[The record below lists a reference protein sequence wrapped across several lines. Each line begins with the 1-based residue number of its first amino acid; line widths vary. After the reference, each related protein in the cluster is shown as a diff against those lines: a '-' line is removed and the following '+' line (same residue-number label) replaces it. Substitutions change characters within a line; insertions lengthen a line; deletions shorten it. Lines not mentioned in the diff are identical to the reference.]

1 MKTISTL
8 TTAALFLSIL
18 AGCGTA
24 PVHDP
29 EPVIVPSRTPEEANA
44 NIVRAA
50 TEKDA
55 VEDKFYAQQIACYKR
70 FFVNN
75 CLDAAKEQRRLA
87 LQTTTARDN
96 EAQHYLRQH
105 ALDER
110 DAEIAKNEKDFAEK
124 EAKLAVMPP
133 RQPKEVSEVPPPK
146 PSTVPQRKARQA
158 AREQA
163 DAARVA
169 AEAPKRAASVAD
181 LAQRQA
187 DAAQRQKDVAKR
199 KADRA
204 AEQAKKAA
212 EKARADADAAA
223 AAAAAAQKK

>member
-24 PVHDP
+24 PVRDP
-29 EPVIVPSRTPEEANA
+29 EPVIAPSRTPEEANA

-133 RQPKEVSEVPPPK
+133 RQPKEVSDVPPPK
-146 PSTVPQRKARQA
+146 PATVPQRKARQA

-181 LAQRQA
+181 LAQRKA
-187 DAAQRQKDVAKR
+187 DAAQREKDVAKR

-223 AAAAAAQKK
+223 AQKK

>member
-8 TTAALFLSIL
+8 STAALFLSIL

-24 PVHDP
+24 PVRDP
-29 EPVIVPSRTPEEANA
+29 EPVIAPSRTPEEANA

-75 CLDAAKEQRRLA
+75 CLDAAKDQRRLA

-105 ALDER
+105 ALDDR

-146 PSTVPQRKARQA
+146 PATVPQRKARQA

-187 DAAQRQKDVAKR
+187 DAAQREKDVAKR

-212 EKARADADAAA
+212 EKAKADADAAA